1 MSLYL
6 QSAESLALKNQT
18 VITNLTILLIMKS
31 LKMNSLSQNALEA
44 REMRE
49 LVGGNVCGCGCH
61 GPSSTDD
68 NGWANNAGGKHSTG
82 QQDVYIDLD
91 PIIVVGHRKG

>member
-49 LVGGNVCGCGCH
+49 LVGAGPACGCGCN
-61 GPSSTDD
+61 GPSSTYD
-68 NGWANNAGGKHSTG
+68 NGTANHAGGKHSKGSMTE
-82 QQDVYIDLD
+82 QVWFLD
-91 PIIVVGHRKG
+91 EVVCRP